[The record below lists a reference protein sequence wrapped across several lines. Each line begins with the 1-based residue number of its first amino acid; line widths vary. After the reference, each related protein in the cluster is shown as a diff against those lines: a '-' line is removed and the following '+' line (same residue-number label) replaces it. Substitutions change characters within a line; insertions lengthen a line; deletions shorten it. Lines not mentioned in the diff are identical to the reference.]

1 MSAETECWCEWADN
15 GDGVPSAAVVQ
26 GCPQHLPECWCEW
39 VDIGVGMQRVTDNP
53 ECPEHSP
60 CSCEWFD
67 VGEGM
72 QGAAVTQSCPEHGV
86 DAGIPEWALTWH
98 TLRYQ
103 FAALAPVVVTLAGQ
117 MSRSMWAVAGPCE
130 CPSPT
135 HRMSCGVSATP
146 KVVTK

>member
-1 MSAETECWCEWADN
+1 MSAQPECWCEWADN

-26 GCPQHLPECWCEW
+26 GCPRHMPECWCEW

-53 ECPEHSP
+53 ECPEH
-60 CSCEWFD
+60 
-67 VGEGM
+67 
-72 QGAAVTQSCPEHGV
+72 GV

-98 TLRYQ
+98 TLRQQ
-103 FAALAPVVVTLAGQ
+103 FAALTPVVVTLAAQ

-146 KVVTK
+146 KVVKE